1 MLPNT
6 VLFYK
11 KISAFRHT
19 QYRPAF
25 LSNLQEIWG
34 IKIATATKSTMND
47 PLIEE
52 VASFNRDSKFKPQKI
67 YQNTK
72 TYLRTYPKL
81 EYTKYINN

>member
-52 VASFNRDSKFKPQKI
+52 VASFNRDSKFKPQK
-67 YQNTK
+67 NLSK
-72 TYLRTYPKL
+72 HKNLFENLP
-81 EYTKYINN
+81 